1 MDFEIIKGLV
11 SIITPCY
18 NGETHIFRLLDS
30 VLSQDYPKIE
40 MFVVDDGS
48 KDRTR
53 EIVEQY
59 SEKFQAKD
67 YILHYIYQDNA
78 GQAAAINRALLL
90 VKGEYLIWPD
100 ADDYYSSPSAFSTF
114 VKAFESLDDSY
125 AIVRCGE
132 CWVDEKS
139 LQVIRNYKFNIN
151 QEHIFEEYFTGKE
164 SVAVAGPHMVRM
176 EAFDKVIPQRHI
188 YDECQPQNFQM
199 TLPLTYS
206 FKIFTLDKV
215 LFARLIRSNS
225 HSRHIASY
233 EQHKKD
239 FEGYKDILYHTF
251 DKMED
256 MKDADRENAKKL
268 SSIHCLTGKLYY
280 ALKFGNPQEAHQY
293 AKSLRTLGVRQTE
306 AGMVRL
312 WLVYC
317 PPLLKVFD
325 YIVDRLRN
333 RFKK

>member
-1 MDFEIIKGLV
+1 M
-11 SIITPCY
+11 
-18 NGETHIFRLLDS
+18 
-30 VLSQDYPKIE
+30 
-40 MFVVDDGS
+40 
-48 KDRTR
+48 
-53 EIVEQY
+53 
-59 SEKFQAKD
+59 
-67 YILHYIYQDNA
+67 
-78 GQAAAINRALLL
+78 
-90 VKGEYLIWPD
+90 
-100 ADDYYSSPSAFSTF
+100 
-114 VKAFESLDDSY
+114 
-125 AIVRCGE
+125 
-132 CWVDEKS
+132 
-139 LQVIRNYKFNIN
+139 QVIRNYKFNIN

-164 SVAVAGPHMVRM
+164 SIAMAGLCMVRM
-176 EAFDKVIPQRHI
+176 SMFDKVNPERKI
-188 YDECQPQNFQM
+188 YDKRQPQNFQM
-199 TLPLTYS
+199 ILPLAYS
-206 FKIFTLDKV
+206 YKMFTIDKV

-239 FEGYKDILYHTF
+239 FEGYKDILYHTL

-306 AGMVRL
+306 AGMIRL

>member
-1 MDFEIIKGLV
+1 MVMIKQGLV

-18 NGETHIFRLLDS
+18 NGEKLIHRLLDS
-30 VLSQDYPKIE
+30 ILSQDYPSIE
-40 MFVVDDGS
+40 MIIVDDGS
-48 KDRTR
+48 KDKTHDVI
-53 EIVEQY
+53 ENYINKFKQKGY
-59 SEKFQAKD
+59 SLL
-67 YILHYIYQDNA
+67 YLYQDNA
-78 GQAAAINRALLL
+78 GQAAAINKALPEVNGEFL
-90 VKGEYLIWPD
+90 VWPD
-100 ADDYYSSPSAFSTF
+100 ADDYYSCCTSISEM
-114 VKAFESLDDSY
+114 VKAFYSLDDSY
-125 AIVRCGE
+125 GIVRCGE

-164 SVAVAGPHMVRM
+164 SIAMAGSCMVRM
-176 EAFDKVIPQRHI
+176 SMFDKVNPERKI
-188 YDECQPQNFQM
+188 YDKRQPQNFQM
-199 TLPLTYS
+199 ILPLAYS
-206 FKIFTLDKV
+206 YKMFTLDKV
-215 LFARLIRSNS
+215 LFAILIRSNS

-251 DKMED
+251 DKLED

-268 SSIHCLTGKLYY
+268 SSIYCLTGKMYY
-280 ALKFGNPQEAHQY
+280 ALKFGKPQEAHQY

-306 AGMVRL
+306 ADMIRL

>member
-1 MDFEIIKGLV
+1 MKIEGLISV
-11 SIITPCY
+11 ITPCY

-78 GQAAAINRALLL
+78 GQAAAINRALPL

-164 SVAVAGPHMVRM
+164 SIAVAGPHMVRM

-225 HSRHIASY
+225 HSRSIASFEKSEDDLNGYY
-233 EQHKKD
+233 EIVCHT
-239 FEGYKDILYHTF
+239 INRMLYLSNAERKRYQGLAKIRNIQ
-251 DKMED
+251 DKLH
-256 MKDADRENAKKL
+256 N
-268 SSIHCLTGKLYY
+268 
-280 ALKFGNPQEAHQY
+280 ALKFGKPQEAHQY

-306 AGMVRL
+306 AGMIRL

>member
-1 MDFEIIKGLV
+1 MKIEGLISV
-11 SIITPCY
+11 ITPCY

-78 GQAAAINRALLL
+78 GQAAAINRALPL

-164 SVAVAGPHMVRM
+164 SIAVAGPHMVRM

-225 HSRHIASY
+225 HSRSIASFEKSEDDLNGYY
-233 EQHKKD
+233 EIVCHTINRMLYLSNAERKR
-239 FEGYKDILYHTF
+239 YKGLAKIRNIQ
-251 DKMED
+251 DKLH
-256 MKDADRENAKKL
+256 N
-268 SSIHCLTGKLYY
+268 
-280 ALKFGNPQEAHQY
+280 ALKFGKPHEAHQY

-306 AGMVRL
+306 AGMIRL

>member
-1 MDFEIIKGLV
+1 MIKQGLV

-18 NGETHIFRLLDS
+18 NGEKLIHRLLDS
-30 VLSQDYPKIE
+30 ILSQDYPSIE
-40 MFVVDDGS
+40 MIIVDDGS
-48 KDRTR
+48 KDKTHYVI
-53 EIVEQY
+53 ENYINKFKQKGY
-59 SEKFQAKD
+59 SLL
-67 YILHYIYQDNA
+67 YLYQDNA
-78 GQAAAINRALLL
+78 GQAAAINRALPL

-114 VKAFESLDDSY
+114 VKSFESLDDSY

-139 LQVIRNYKFNIN
+139 LQVIRNFKFNIN

-164 SVAVAGPHMVRM
+164 SIAMAGLCMVRM
-176 EAFDKVIPQRHI
+176 SMFDKVNTERKI
-188 YDECQPQNFQM
+188 YDKRQPQNFQM
-199 TLPLTYS
+199 ILPLAYS
-206 FKIFTLDKV
+206 YKMFTLDKV

-239 FEGYKDILYHTF
+239 FEGYKDILYHTL

-268 SSIHCLTGKLYY
+268 SSIYCLTGKLYY
-280 ALKFGNPQEAHQY
+280 ALKFGKPQEAHQY

-306 AGMVRL
+306 ASMIRL

-317 PPLLKVFD
+317 PPLLIVFD

>member
-1 MDFEIIKGLV
+1 MKIEGLISV
-11 SIITPCY
+11 ITPCY

-78 GQAAAINRALLL
+78 GQAAAINRALPL

-164 SVAVAGPHMVRM
+164 SIAVAGPHMVRM

-215 LFARLIRSNS
+215 LYARLIRSNS
-225 HSRHIASY
+225 HSRSIASFEKSEDDLNGYY
-233 EQHKKD
+233 EIVCHTINRMLYLSNAERKR
-239 FEGYKDILYHTF
+239 YKGLAKIRNIQ
-251 DKMED
+251 DKLH
-256 MKDADRENAKKL
+256 N
-268 SSIHCLTGKLYY
+268 

-306 AGMVRL
+306 AGMIRL